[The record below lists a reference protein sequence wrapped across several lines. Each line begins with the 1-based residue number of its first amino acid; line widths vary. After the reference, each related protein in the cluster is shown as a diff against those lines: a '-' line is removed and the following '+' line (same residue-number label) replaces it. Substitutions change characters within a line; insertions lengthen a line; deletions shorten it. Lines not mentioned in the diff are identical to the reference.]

1 MLKKRR
7 IINLKKRILRGR
19 EKNRFEN
26 EASVVEGTKKKKNA
40 INVATVITIFAQVR
54 IKRSTYI
61 LRSENARLAKP
72 LPGNDFLLSQ
82 CKRSTRD
89 RRYESE
95 VTVASTVYPW
105 MMTGDDD
112 D

>member
-1 MLKKRR
+1 MRRVSGKKRHQR
-7 IINLKKRILRGR
+7 CDSNYYFRTDPR
-19 EKNRFEN
+19 
-26 EASVVEGTKKKKNA
+26 TYQ
-40 INVATVITIFAQVR
+40 TI
-54 IKRSTYI
+54 YI

-89 RRYESE
+89 RRYESK
-95 VTVASTVYPW
+95 VTDSRRPFIRGK
-105 MMTGDDD
+105 GDDD